1 MLFFAHI
8 GITLGAGL
16 AATKAW
22 RRVRRRA
29 PAPDPSPR
37 TDEKGSRISA
47 SLQHDRRATS
57 YELRVTAYP
66 PSASFSHRK
75 LQHDTKI
82 SYKQGLLTLAACV
95 IGSLLPDII
104 DKPLGHFLLPG
115 FFGYNGRIMAH
126 TLVFLL
132 LVLSVGLSLYPRRL
146 GVLVLILAYG
156 DGMHLVLDQMWQTP
170 QTLLW
175 PLLGW
180 SFPSTT
186 EYPWLGT
193 MWNEY
198 FHDPSAYVPELIGL
212 GILCL
217 CGLWFFFKQRRGDFH
232 RPLSRNL

>member
-16 AATKAW
+16 AATEAW
-22 RRVRRRA
+22 RRVRRRT
-29 PAPDPSPR
+29 PAPNASPFFTQARLSLGNGTPSL
-37 TDEKGSRISA
+37 TSRPVS
-47 SLQHDRRATS
+47 S
-57 YELRVTAYP
+57 P
-66 PSASFSHRK
+66 
-75 LQHDTKI
+75 

-104 DKPLGHFLLPG
+104 DKPLGHFLVPG

-156 DGMHLVLDQMWQTP
+156 DAVHLVLDQMWQTP

-180 SFPSTT
+180 SFPRTT

-198 FHDPSAYVPELIGL
+198 FHDPSAYGPELIGL

-232 RPLSRNL
+232 RP